1 MTFSV
6 FLSPRF
12 MTFSETTI
20 PKALVIIHFNSI
32 FNSHIH
38 MGKILGIKKLY
49 ALVIRYALPA
59 RVLDGVCCPTI
70 IQKRINIFDNNLDE
84 I

>member
-1 MTFSV
+1 
-6 FLSPRF
+6 

-20 PKALVIIHFNSI
+20 SKALVIIHFNSI

-59 RVLDGVCCPTI
+59 RILDGDDDSCTYRVLLCLSSRGI
-70 IQKRINIFDNNLDE
+70 SVKSL
-84 I
+84 